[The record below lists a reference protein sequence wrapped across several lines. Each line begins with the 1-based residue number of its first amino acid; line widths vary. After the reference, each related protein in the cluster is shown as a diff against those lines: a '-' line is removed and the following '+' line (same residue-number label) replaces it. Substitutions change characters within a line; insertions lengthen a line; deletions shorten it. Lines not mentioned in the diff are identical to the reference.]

1 VSACMPCSFG
11 LLPHPRSEAGTQST
25 GVPEVTVTIRCIPL
39 VPAAYGTWVARPA
52 RTTMLAPGGNGSQLA
67 QRVRSVL
74 GDHRLVGKS
83 PEGSRQPSRDSFQT
97 LRDSGTLPRLFH
109 CLMSDAATPTW
120 FKSSCVRSYLL
131 AGW

>member
-1 VSACMPCSFG
+1 MTTCMPCSFG

-83 PEGSRQPSRDSFQT
+83 PEGSRQP
-97 LRDSGTLPRLFH
+97 
-109 CLMSDAATPTW
+109 LMRQLSNPEGLGNPTAPPPL
-120 FKSSCVRSYLL
+120 SHE
-131 AGW
+131 